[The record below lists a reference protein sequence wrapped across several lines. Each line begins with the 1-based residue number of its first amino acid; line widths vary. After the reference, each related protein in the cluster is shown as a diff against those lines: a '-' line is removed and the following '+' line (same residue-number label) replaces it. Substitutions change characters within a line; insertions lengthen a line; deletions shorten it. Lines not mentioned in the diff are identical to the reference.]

1 MDTATQTPRTLHR
14 TLGPLELVFLVF
26 SALSPAMSVFIYGD
40 GVLRMAGTGA
50 VAAVLIGGLIAAVA
64 AYLYAEL
71 GAAFP
76 KAGGVYPS
84 LVGVLGP
91 FWAFPYITM
100 MMVAAPTVTA
110 FGLLGFAD
118 YVRVLVPGLPQIPVA
133 LGCLALAGSVA
144 VLQVRTGAVVTGLF
158 LLLEVIALVC
168 MTVVALGHP
177 SRTLANALMHP
188 VWLDHGVAKPLPL
201 ATLGLAVVSAIF
213 TCSGAH
219 WALYFGE
226 EVKDAPRRIGPLITW
241 IGGLAALII
250 AAPLVLVVLS
260 APDQARILGSNTPV
274 VSYMT
279 LVAGPKFT
287 AVISAVLVIAIFN
300 ALVVGIM
307 GFGRLYYS
315 TGRDGIWPRPLN
327 RLLAHVHAA
336 SRSPVAATLIVCLS
350 SAVLMAVGQR
360 TLLVLTSMQNI
371 PEYVLL
377 ATAVLVGRRTSRCG
391 GPFKALLHP
400 LVPVVTLVAAAGM
413 IYSSWM
419 DGAAGRPAL
428 LLVCGLFV
436 CSWAWFRFRSTHPAA
451 AWTPAHAEAA
461 DPS

>member
-1 MDTATQTPRTLHR
+1 MQTPRTLHR
-14 TLGPLELVFLVF
+14 TLGPLEMVFLVF

-50 VAAVLIGGLIAAVA
+50 VAAVLIGGLVAAVA

-76 KAGGVYPS
+76 QAGGVYPS

-100 MMVAAPTVTA
+100 MMMAAPTITA

-118 YVRVLVPGLPQIPVA
+118 YVRVLAPSLPQIPVA
-133 LGCLALAGSVA
+133 LGCLALACAVA
-144 VLQVRTGAVVTGLF
+144 VLGVRIGAVVTGVF
-158 LLLEVIALVC
+158 LVLEVIALVVLI
-168 MTVVALGHP
+168 VVALTHP
-177 SRTLANALMHP
+177 SRSLLSVLTHP
-188 VWLDHGVAKPLPL
+188 VWMDHAIAKPLPA
-201 ATLGLAVVSAIF
+201 ATLGLAIVSAIF

-226 EVKDAPRRIGPLITW
+226 ELKDAPRRIGSLVTW
-241 IGGLAALII
+241 IGGLAAFII
-250 AAPLVLVVLS
+250 AAPLILVVLS
-260 APDQARILGSNTPV
+260 APDMARILGANGPV
-274 VSYMT
+274 VAYMT
-279 LVAGPKFT
+279 LVAGPTWT

-300 ALVVGIM
+300 AIVVSIM

-315 TGRDGIWPRPLN
+315 TGRDGIWPRAVN
-327 RLLAHVHAA
+327 NVLAHVHPGT
-336 SRSPVAATLIVCLS
+336 RSPIAATLVVCLF
-350 SAVLMAVGQR
+350 SAGLMAVGQR
-360 TLLVLTSMQNI
+360 TLLIVTSMVNI

-377 ATAVLVGRRTSRCG
+377 ATAVLIGRWTGRCG
-391 GPFKALLHP
+391 GPFRAPLHP
-400 LVPVVTLVAAAGM
+400 LVPIVTLVAAAGM
-413 IYSSWM
+413 IYSAWM
-419 DGAAGRPAL
+419 DSAAGRPAL

-436 CSWAWFRFRSTHPAA
+436 CSWAYFRFRLPRPAP
-451 AWTPAHAEAA
+451 TEAV

>member
-1 MDTATQTPRTLHR
+1 MQTPRTLHR
-14 TLGPLELVFLVF
+14 TLGPLEMVFLVF

-64 AYLYAEL
+64 AYLYAEV

-76 KAGGVYPS
+76 QAGGVYPS

-100 MMVAAPTVTA
+100 MMMAAPTITA

-118 YVRVLVPGLPQIPVA
+118 YVRVLAPSLPQIPVA
-133 LGCLALAGSVA
+133 LGCLALACAVA
-144 VLQVRTGAVVTGLF
+144 VLGVRIGAVVTGVF
-158 LLLEVIALVC
+158 LVLEVIALVVLI
-168 MTVVALGHP
+168 VVALTHP
-177 SRTLANALMHP
+177 SRSLLSVLTHP
-188 VWLDHGVAKPLPL
+188 VWMDHAIAKPLPA
-201 ATLGLAVVSAIF
+201 ATLGLAIVSAIF

-226 EVKDAPRRIGPLITW
+226 ELKDAPRRIGSLVTW
-241 IGGLAALII
+241 IGGLAAFII
-250 AAPLVLVVLS
+250 AAPLILVVLS
-260 APDQARILGSNTPV
+260 APDMARILGANAPV
-274 VSYMT
+274 VTYMT
-279 LVAGPKFT
+279 LVAGPKLT

-300 ALVVGIM
+300 AIVVSIM

-315 TGRDGIWPRPLN
+315 TGRDGIWPRAVN
-327 RLLAHVHAA
+327 NVLAHVHPGT
-336 SRSPVAATLIVCLS
+336 RSPITATLVVCLF
-350 SAVLMAVGQR
+350 SAGLMAVGQR
-360 TLLVLTSMQNI
+360 TLLIVTSMVNI

-377 ATAVLVGRRTSRCG
+377 ATAVLIGRWTGRCG
-391 GPFKALLHP
+391 GPFRAPLHP

-413 IYSSWM
+413 IYSAWM
-419 DGAAGRPAL
+419 DSAAGRPAL
-428 LLVCGLFV
+428 LLVCALFV
-436 CSWAWFRFRSTHPAA
+436 CSWAYFRFRITPPAR
-451 AWTPAHAEAA
+451 AEAV